1 MHFIGSIIIGFIIG
15 AVAKLLTP
23 GKDPG
28 GWFVCI
34 VLGLGGSLLA
44 GWAGRS
50 MGWYG
55 PGEPAG
61 FLFSTA
67 GAVVI
72 LLLYRMLSKKKIG
85 V

>member
-1 MHFIGSIIIGFIIG
+1 MHLIGSIIIGFIVG
-15 AVAKLLTP
+15 AIAKLIMP

-28 GWFVCI
+28 GWFISI

-50 MGWYG
+50 LGWYDQ
-55 PGEPAG
+55 GEPAG
-61 FLFSTA
+61 FLFSVA
-67 GAVVI
+67 GAVV
-72 LLLYRMLSKKKIG
+72 LLVIYRMMSKKK